1 MSEREE
7 AERREVERRWRA
19 LLASRPTVADLV
31 DFHTRHK
38 MTLLARSPDA
48 YRDLGR
54 LVARASARPLPE
66 VLADYGA
73 GLHGALA
80 QPTTPGRHAN
90 VLQHLAG
97 MLPESLASER
107 ARLAGLIEQ
116 YRLGRAPIEEPVR
129 RLSELLRDHPHQ
141 WALART
147 YLEAQA
153 ARPRRPPEL
162 PWTPPPPGPS
172 EPSEPRE
179 PPRAPE
185 R

>member
-1 MSEREE
+1 MSERDE

-31 DFHTRHK
+31 DFHTRTK

-48 YRDLGR
+48 YGDLGR

-66 VLADYGA
+66 VLADYGT
-73 GLHGALA
+73 GLHEALA

-107 ARLAGLIEQ
+107 ARIAGQIED
-116 YRLGRAPIEEPVR
+116 YRLGRAPIEEPAR
-129 RLSELLRDHPHQ
+129 RLGDLLREHPHQ
-141 WALART
+141 WALAQT
-147 YLEAQA
+147 YLEAHAGPPQPPPEP
-153 ARPRRPPEL
+153 PRRPA
-162 PWTPPPPGPS
+162 PPDPP
-172 EPSEPRE
+172 E
-179 PPRAPE
+179 PPDRPGW
-185 R
+185 